1 MSRLAALMVIAI
13 LFAACARE
21 PATPVAGEA
30 GSGLSGRIYDVA
42 QARFMDEDELT
53 ARLVWADF
61 VLLGEIHDNPE
72 HHRLQARLVRALMAQ
87 SKRPRALAFEMMDTD
102 EQLAIVEHLR
112 RRPDDAAG
120 LGEALGWRSSGWP
133 DWGLYEPIA
142 QAGLDG
148 GGQIVAANL
157 ARGDVRA
164 VFDEGLAVL
173 RTPLVERTGLDER
186 LPAPLATSLRDELEA
201 AHCGDVS
208 SDMVDGMFRVQRAR
222 DAIMAD
228 RLAATSGAGGGVLI
242 AGAAHVRKD
251 RGVPWYL
258 RRLRPQAS
266 IASLA
271 FLEARPD
278 LAPGLADLPF
288 DFVWFT
294 ESGEGGDP
302 CADLEPS
309 SPRADATARSLAR
322 HAPAG

>member
-1 MSRLAALMVIAI
+1 MSRLAALIVIAI
-13 LFAACARE
+13 LFAACAHE

-201 AHCGDVS
+201 SHCGAVS
-208 SDMVDGMFRVQRAR
+208 SDRVEGMFRVQRAK

-271 FLEARPD
+271 FLEAGAD
-278 LAPGLADLPF
+278 LDPSLADLPF

-294 ESGEGGDP
+294 GSGEGDDP
-302 CADLEPS
+302 CANPEP
-309 SPRADATARSLAR
+309 PR
-322 HAPAG
+322 HARTRP